1 MKFFDKLGLAI
12 FSAIVL
18 IISITLCLIGFGW
31 IEPSVYSILISKAYA
46 SQTGT
51 YVLIGS
57 CTVLAL
63 LAIKCLFFTDMTS
76 KDDEEEGS
84 GILLQNED
92 GRLLITADTL
102 RNMVEGVITDFDEIT
117 DSITRI
123 NITKENDVIIEISI
137 DVLRGTVIKD
147 VTSRLQTKVKKEIK
161 AATDLEIKYVNVKV
175 RNTGIEKADED
186 KEKKTKATK
195 RELMRSP

>member
-147 VTSRLQTKVKKEIK
+147 VTRLQTKVKKEIK

-195 RELMRSP
+195 REKND

>member
-175 RNTGIEKADED
+175 RNTGIEKIDED

-195 RELMRSP
+195 REKND

>member
-31 IEPSVYSILISKAYA
+31 IEPSVYSILISRAYA

-186 KEKKTKATK
+186 KEKKTKAAK
-195 RELMRSP
+195 REKND

>member
-31 IEPSVYSILISKAYA
+31 IEPSVYSILISRAYA

-186 KEKKTKATK
+186 KEEKTKATK
-195 RELMRSP
+195 REKND

>member
-31 IEPSVYSILISKAYA
+31 IEPSVYGILISKAYA

-186 KEKKTKATK
+186 KEKKTKAAK
-195 RELMRSP
+195 REKND

>member
-31 IEPSVYSILISKAYA
+31 VEPSVYSILISKAYA

-161 AATDLEIKYVNVKV
+161 ATTDLEIKYVNVKV

-195 RELMRSP
+195 REKND

>member
-1 MKFFDKLGLAI
+1 MRFFDKLGLAI

-195 RELMRSP
+195 REKND

>member
-57 CTVLAL
+57 CTILAL

-102 RNMVEGVITDFDEIT
+102 RNIVEGVITDFDEIT

-195 RELMRSP
+195 REKND

>member
-186 KEKKTKATK
+186 KEEKTKATK
-195 RELMRSP
+195 REKND

>member
-76 KDDEEEGS
+76 KDDDEEGS

-161 AATDLEIKYVNVKV
+161 SATDLEIKYVNVKV

-195 RELMRSP
+195 REKND

>member
-51 YVLIGS
+51 YVLIGA

-175 RNTGIEKADED
+175 RNTGIEKTDED

-195 RELMRSP
+195 REKND

>member
-57 CTVLAL
+57 CTILAL

-161 AATDLEIKYVNVKV
+161 SATDLEIKYVNVKV

-195 RELMRSP
+195 REKND

>member
-31 IEPSVYSILISKAYA
+31 TEPSVYSILISKAYA

-195 RELMRSP
+195 REKND

>member
-76 KDDEEEGS
+76 QDDEEEGS

-195 RELMRSP
+195 REKND

>member
-175 RNTGIEKADED
+175 RNTGIEKTDED
-186 KEKKTKATK
+186 KEKKKKATK
-195 RELMRSP
+195 REKND

>member
-102 RNMVEGVITDFDEIT
+102 RNIVEGVITDFDEIT

-195 RELMRSP
+195 REKND

>member
-195 RELMRSP
+195 REMND

>member
-18 IISITLCLIGFGW
+18 IISMTLCLIGFGW

-195 RELMRSP
+195 REKND

>member
-57 CTVLAL
+57 CTILAL

-123 NITKENDVIIEISI
+123 NITKENDVIIEILI

-186 KEKKTKATK
+186 KEKKTKTTK
-195 RELMRSP
+195 REKND

>member
-31 IEPSVYSILISKAYA
+31 IEPSVYSILISRAYA

-186 KEKKTKATK
+186 KEKRTKATK
-195 RELMRSP
+195 REKND

>member
-161 AATDLEIKYVNVKV
+161 AATDLEIKYENVKV

-195 RELMRSP
+195 REKND

>member
-76 KDDEEEGS
+76 KDDEEEGR

-195 RELMRSP
+195 REKND

>member
-175 RNTGIEKADED
+175 RNTGIEKTDED
-186 KEKKTKATK
+186 TEKKTKATK
-195 RELMRSP
+195 REKND

>member
-1 MKFFDKLGLAI
+1 MKFFFFFVLAI

-195 RELMRSP
+195 REKND

>member
-76 KDDEEEGS
+76 KDDDEEGS

-161 AATDLEIKYVNVKV
+161 SATDLEIKYVNVKV

-195 RELMRSP
+195 REKKD

>member
-57 CTVLAL
+57 CTILAL

-76 KDDEEEGS
+76 KDDDEEGS

-195 RELMRSP
+195 REKND

>member
-31 IEPSVYSILISKAYA
+31 IEPSVYSILINKAYA

-76 KDDEEEGS
+76 QDDEEEGS

-161 AATDLEIKYVNVKV
+161 SATDLEIKYVNVKV

-195 RELMRSP
+195 REKKD

>member
-76 KDDEEEGS
+76 QDDEEEGS

-186 KEKKTKATK
+186 KEKKTKAIK
-195 RELMRSP
+195 REKND

>member
-57 CTVLAL
+57 CTGLAL

-117 DSITRI
+117 NSITRI

-175 RNTGIEKADED
+175 RNTGIEKTDED

-195 RELMRSP
+195 REKND

>member
-57 CTVLAL
+57 CIVLAL

-186 KEKKTKATK
+186 KEKRTKATK
-195 RELMRSP
+195 REKND

>member
-57 CTVLAL
+57 GTILAL

-195 RELMRSP
+195 REKND

>member
-1 MKFFDKLGLAI
+1 MKFFDKLGLDI

-195 RELMRSP
+195 REKND

>member
-31 IEPSVYSILISKAYA
+31 IEPSVYSILISRAYA

-57 CTVLAL
+57 CTILAL

-175 RNTGIEKADED
+175 RNTGIEKADEN

-195 RELMRSP
+195 REKND

>member
-186 KEKKTKATK
+186 KEKTTKATK
-195 RELMRSP
+195 REKND

>member
-63 LAIKCLFFTDMTS
+63 LAIKCLFFSDMTS

-195 RELMRSP
+195 REKND

>member
-46 SQTGT
+46 SQIGT

-195 RELMRSP
+195 REKND

>member
-57 CTVLAL
+57 CTILAL

-175 RNTGIEKADED
+175 RNTGIEKADEN

-195 RELMRSP
+195 REKND

>member
-31 IEPSVYSILISKAYA
+31 IEPSVYSILTSKAYA

-57 CTVLAL
+57 CTILAL

-195 RELMRSP
+195 REKND

>member
-76 KDDEEEGS
+76 QDDDEEGS

-195 RELMRSP
+195 REKND

>member
-161 AATDLEIKYVNVKV
+161 AATDLEIKYINVKV
-175 RNTGIEKADED
+175 RNTGIEKTDED

-195 RELMRSP
+195 REKND